1 MGVLDGK
8 VAFISGGAR
17 GQGRSHAIR
26 LAQEG
31 ADIITFDVCRQYDTV
46 AYTGA
51 TEDDLAETVKSVEAL
66 DRRIV
71 AKKADVTDQDAVQA
85 VFDEGLAEFGRVDI
99 VLANAGIM
107 PIIGD
112 KARPVQAW
120 HDCIDIMLTGV
131 YYTIEAAVPTLV
143 DQGDGG
149 SIIITSS
156 TAGLKAPV
164 RTLGTKNAGLL
175 GYIAAKHGVV
185 GLMRAYA
192 NSLGPYSIRSNT
204 IHPTGVNT
212 PMVANEEFAA
222 FAEEEPSLMDAMHN
236 TLPIPLVEA
245 VDISNAIVYLASDA
259 GRYVNGVCLPVDA
272 GSSIY

>member
-1 MGVLDGK
+1 MGVLEGK

-31 ADIITFDVCRQYDTV
+31 ADIVTFDICEQFDTV
-46 AYTGA
+46 AYAGA
-51 TEDDLAETVKSVEAL
+51 TEDDLAETVKQVEAL

-71 AKKADVTDQDAVQA
+71 ARKADVRDQAAVQA
-85 VFDEGLAEFGRVDI
+85 VFDEGIAELGRVDI

-107 PIIGD
+107 PIIGE
-112 KARPVQAW
+112 KARPIQAW
-120 HDCIDIMLTGV
+120 HDCIDSMLTGV
-131 YYTIEAAVPTLV
+131 LYTCEAAIPTLLE
-143 DQGDGG
+143 QNEGG

-164 RTLGTKNAGLL
+164 RTLGTKNNGLL

-192 NSLGPYSIRSNT
+192 NSLGPYSIRCNS
-204 IHPTGVNT
+204 IHPTGVNS
-212 PMVANEEFAA
+212 PMVANPEFAA
-222 FAEEEPSLMDAMHN
+222 YAEEEPSLMDAMHN
-236 TLPIPLVEA
+236 TLPIPLVEP
-245 VDISNAIVYLASDA
+245 VDISNAIVYLCSEA
-259 GRYVNGVCLPVDA
+259 GRYVNGVQLPVDA
-272 GSSIY
+272 GASIY

>member
-1 MGVLDGK
+1 MGVLEGK

-31 ADIITFDVCRQYDTV
+31 ADIVTFDICQQFDTV

-51 TEDDLAETVKSVEAL
+51 TEDDLAETVEQVEAL

-71 AKKADVTDQDAVQA
+71 AKKADVRDQEAVQA
-85 VFDEGLAEFGRVDI
+85 VFDEGIAELGRVDI

-107 PIIGD
+107 PIIGEPA
-112 KARPVQAW
+112 KPVQAW
-120 HDCIDIMLTGV
+120 HDCIDVMLTGV
-131 YYTIEAAVPTLV
+131 LYTIEAAVPTLIE
-143 DQGDGG
+143 QGQGG
-149 SIIITSS
+149 SIVITSS

-164 RTLGTKNAGLL
+164 RTLGTKNNGLL

-192 NSLGPYSIRSNT
+192 NSLGPYSIRCNT

-212 PMVANEEFAA
+212 PMIANQEFAD
-222 FAEEEPSLMDAMHN
+222 FAELEPSLMDAMHN
-236 TLPIPLVEA
+236 TLPIPMVEA
-245 VDISNAIVYLASDA
+245 VDISNAIVYLSSDA
-259 GRYVNGVCLPVDA
+259 GRYVNGIQLPVDA
-272 GSSIY
+272 GATAY